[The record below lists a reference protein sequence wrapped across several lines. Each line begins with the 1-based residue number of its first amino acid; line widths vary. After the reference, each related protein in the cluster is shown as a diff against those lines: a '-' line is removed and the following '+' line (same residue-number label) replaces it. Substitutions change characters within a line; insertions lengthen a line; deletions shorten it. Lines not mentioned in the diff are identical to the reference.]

1 MKDNYSQCNSK
12 MWRIQLVEHVMNVMN
27 DIESTTVK
35 TVSNFLEY
43 NTNATNDIESA
54 SLTLNDNVSTTVR
67 LWIV

>member
-1 MKDNYSQCNSK
+1 MKDNYRASATVNCEDSVSRTCNEWYRK
-12 MWRIQLVEHVMNVMN
+12 YNGKNCVE
-27 DIESTTVK
+27 
-35 TVSNFLEY
+35 FLEY

>member
-1 MKDNYSQCNSK
+1 MQQYNVKDSVSRTCNECNEWYRK
-12 MWRIQLVEHVMNVMN
+12 YNGKNCVE
-27 DIESTTVK
+27 
-35 TVSNFLEY
+35 FLEY